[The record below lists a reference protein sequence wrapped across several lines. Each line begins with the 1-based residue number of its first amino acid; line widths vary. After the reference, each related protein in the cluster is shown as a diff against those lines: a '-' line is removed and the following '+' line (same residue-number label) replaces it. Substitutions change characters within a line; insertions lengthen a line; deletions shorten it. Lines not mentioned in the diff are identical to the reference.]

1 MKTVKRFDPLLVM
14 RIAAIFYA
22 AFGLLEGLFLAAVI
36 LPLQSV
42 MNPAPAGPQ
51 LPWYLVGILAL
62 IAAPLAGALVGAIFG
77 ALGAL
82 TYNASARWVG
92 GIAVEVTEPLAV
104 APPPL

>member
-1 MKTVKRFDPLLVM
+1 MKTVKRFDPLSVM

-51 LPWYLVGILAL
+51 LPG
-62 IAAPLAGALVGAIFG
+62 
-77 ALGAL
+77 
-82 TYNASARWVG
+82 
-92 GIAVEVTEPLAV
+92 
-104 APPPL
+104 